1 MELGVKQTCQAA
13 VKLTTLKRL
22 HSAQT
27 AVTVFDELG
36 QHGGVARNETEAGR
50 TCETEASSDKTT

>member
-13 VKLTTLKRL
+13 VKLTTLKPL

-27 AVTVFDELG
+27 AVTVFDDLG
-36 QHGGVARNETEAGR
+36 QHGGIARR
-50 TCETEASSDKTT
+50 KDL